1 MIRLRAGL
9 TAIAQAAAMLGGG
22 LLMVAMLV
30 TVFSVSRGLI
40 GRPLLGDSEVVEMC
54 MGVAVALCLPWAE
67 MRGAHVIVDI
77 FTNKLPTAA
86 LRWLEVLM
94 HATTALV
101 AIVLAARMIEGAF
114 DQWDRERDTMFLQLP
129 YWWGY
134 AGAALALVLWSVT
147 ALFVT
152 AERAAGIQR
161 VRA

>member
-1 MIRLRAGL
+1 MIGLRAAL
-9 TAIAQAAAMLGGG
+9 TAIARVAAMGGG
-22 LLMVAMLV
+22 ALLMVAMLV
-30 TVFSVSRGLI
+30 TVFSVSRGLF

-77 FTNKLPTAA
+77 FTNPLPRAL
-86 LRWLEVLM
+86 LRWLETAM
-94 HATTALV
+94 HAATALV
-101 AIVLAARMIEGAF
+101 AGVLTARMIQGAY

-134 AGAALALVLWSVT
+134 TGAALALLLWT
-147 ALFVT
+147 IAALFVM
-152 AERAAGIQR
+152 AERAAGIER